1 MVTATAAGP
10 RSGVAPRAAFRAAL
24 LLVLGLSGAL
34 ALAGGLVTGR
44 ETFSVERALAAARAE
59 NLALRGRQ
67 AQLLEAMA
75 AHDRRWT
82 ERAAPGRH
90 PNLKTEL

>member
-10 RSGVAPRAAFRAAL
+10 RSGAAPRAAFQAAL

-34 ALAGGLVTGR
+34 ALAGGLLTGR
-44 ETFSVERALAAARAE
+44 EASSVERALVAARAE

-67 AQLLEAMA
+67 VQLLDAMDA
-75 AHDRRWT
+75 VDRRWT

-90 PNLKTEL
+90 PILKTEL